1 MDLNTLKNNYCSYY
15 KLNFLGSQHE
25 DFIDNGTILRKSSEV
40 EVHSHEN
47 SPFFSGYKIPINTTL
62 IADSLVSRADSG
74 NESFLPEMAL
84 MFLKTYAKQLG
95 NNEEQYGLNPKN
107 LISIFNKN
115 QELVEIPYPIVLL
128 LGGLYYFQEND
139 IVLTDHRVA
148 NLFDVINDV
157 SPNGGKDAYTN
168 TDLFKKTSQY
178 YASPIYEIQGSEN
191 GKFYSRMVYNE
202 TIYFPSVGI
211 LNREYV
217 NNDGNRNSVTDFVIK
232 TGFNTNG
239 TEKKETINIRNKTII
254 PAVGYGIQNKFL
266 NLYNKTFFGDYL
278 NGSKTKENDGKP
290 HVLAGGYSGILKP
303 FKTYDSDT
311 FEFTA
316 FYRNLSVKNI
326 TIDIA
331 QLKTDLKSAT
341 KKLKKSSD
349 FKTLCEGYIKSF
361 VVYSKLKAA
370 YISGGISD
378 DTKLKDL
385 IKQLCYTDEYNIENK
400 FNEELVSDGKE
411 KLCDFYYLIA
421 EVFFTTFHEIER
433 PSNSSSNIFDLG
445 NRLKISS
452 SYANKYETSAL
463 GADLQT
469 ILGKKYSNVNEQI
482 DSLTNFFS
490 KIWGLE
496 KINLKKEYE
505 SIDNKAVFAL
515 YPSSGGFI
523 TPNSLLY
530 TLATTPTKS
539 LDIMSASGLETRFV
553 PKGTSNFD
561 GYLYKEND
569 KLTYTYYKEFGN
581 QGKDNLSPGY
591 TLVDALQGD
600 SFSRGGSKNDKRSAA
615 QWLYNDLK
623 EVADKDP
630 IKNDPTQY
638 KYIVDIDFDR
648 LNFATNYCF
657 DNHAILKNTTRFLW
671 FENNRAGTDMLLDG
685 NYVQNGNN
693 LVFSGFYEIN
703 NGIYDFFED
712 KNTVRNYFKSL
723 NIELFGHDDFI
734 KKTTNGDFFDMFGF
748 NRIMDSINIE
758 KLIEFS
764 DLFKKFAT
772 IGKTV
777 GNEESYNLNSLVKS
791 SSILGAEDI
800 KEFEDPATKIK
811 LSGEEIWYMLI
822 GNSMF
827 NYEFVSKSGIA
838 KYFNVALTLAQ
849 KTRCDLVVNQFCS
862 QEITVANKSA
872 VDSVTKIGDFQLSIH
887 NFHSS
892 PEVLFTNAKTYD
904 ELKAAIKGS
913 LSDTQFDKSISR
925 RILLGDQYVA
935 SYSSFTSQEV
945 TEILKLNKSYLFSKF
960 HHTKKAYL
968 NTNFDNFYLDIVR
981 TFFEFLNIK
990 YTKNNYKQLLK
1001 LIRSFTNQVLTK
1013 YSDIV
1018 ISDYLPNNG
1027 FVTEQKYTEVQ
1038 NKNGHA
1044 VTLNYET
1051 KKIEADNTYVY
1062 NPRAVNVPEQYT
1074 ETDTNTNYTSYTI
1087 PELKT
1092 TAETFFNS
1100 FAKNTFESVIE
1111 NLNGFLSKINSLAA
1125 EDLSPQS
1132 GGLTTEAE
1140 KESLNDELKKST
1152 YYNIKAIYDKIS
1164 VGNMSQ
1170 SIDSFV
1176 PTKISELKSLDAGTV
1191 LAQTKLF
1198 YNYSINPNDCFGLT
1212 PLNGNSYDLFEI
1224 FKVVDRGNNDIGTR
1238 VIANLGELYDNL
1250 YADFDNEPNTGQP
1263 DQSFSVSN
1271 LTNSTF
1277 YKLFSDIAQSSGFMY
1292 QQIPNYLNLNGAMSA
1307 TKNNAE
1313 EIYDIVD
1320 QLFGVHTDTELFG
1333 DSKTKRAGLTGF
1345 PGNIFQLGTEGTT
1358 VNTSDRTNY
1367 VNKNNNLDSF
1377 CLDVGLDTNGEIRI
1391 SDEDAPD
1398 DIKKS
1403 NVTCFTV
1410 DFGTQN
1416 QQMFNSLQIDTQ
1428 EFLNTEESINT
1439 WVNLVNNSQETLQT
1453 TNLFP
1458 ILEKRSYTC
1467 TVTSLGN
1474 ATIQPLSYFYLRNVP
1489 LFYGTYWIT
1498 NVMHQIQPNTMITTF
1513 KGVRQPIATKTDV
1526 RKELLTLLRKRAK
1539 DIQGKLES
1547 VNTLQTTEIPNTQ
1560 GSVYIINDNNSSSIP
1575 YGQVFQQLSDGS
1587 KYYRFNS
1594 IDVIGA
1600 FIYSVTN
1607 NNNANNSNLGLV
1619 ATLYNQ
1625 AAALSSST
1633 NHSTAISNMIK
1644 IVVGTMKQRAEL
1656 GDERY
1661 SSNGI
1666 ISLSKLI
1673 KNSGYSTNFELSTLL
1688 NDITQSYTKYN
1699 DLVTLPKVNL
1709 YDLKLNQAI
1718 DKANLSSTVSFVT
1731 SSDPI
1736 SNADSSNIDIKESTF
1751 YFEEADKLTKANTE
1765 IYGIGSGSEND
1776 IRVANLNDLFTS
1788 FGADKGSVIN
1798 DIKAEKQVNI
1808 TIPGNAT
1815 PKEPPFEK
1823 MNSSDLNKWM
1833 TFMEECSPQ
1842 ASKFALF
1849 ISDGTYGKKDYDD
1862 YLKKNGGIDSDG
1874 DYEDSDDKWDN
1885 IPKTTGNRA
1894 IKAVF
1899 SRFYTD
1905 DQVKDIKVTDPGG
1918 TDVFDDVFYHLPG
1931 SKGGYKQYNFGDND
1945 DREKFISDYGDIF
1958 TEKEDEW
1965 KNNNAPKN
1973 TNEDLKIK
1981 VKFLG
1986 SIEPGKVSFFT
1997 SKQNDASNYG
2007 KSLVWSTTIKQ
2018 KYNLENATSSQ
2029 LENEY
2034 TAPTLGNENRASFIS
2049 SLISIVNREKTLWD
2063 GKTES
2068 SCNTDNVV
2076 TQALTNYWGA
2086 VGLNGPNCGTAW
2098 SAAFISYVI
2107 KEAGQ
2112 TGFPYSANH
2121 NNYIVSIR
2129 DGNISDWKAY
2139 KSSDPTNGVL
2149 QVGDIVCHGADA
2161 NWNPQT
2167 RDLSEFA
2174 AGQNTHC
2181 DCVVAINGSQVV
2193 SIGGNV
2199 ADTVGNSNFTLKS
2212 DGTINSS
2219 ETPFKTVILRYEPVG
2234 VDQNV
2239 TSSAA
2244 NSNIK
2249 AYRIVTNG
2257 TYPGN
2262 ITITDYENDWIAI
2275 AANFIAKHETFVAK
2289 PGWDENAYRGGYGTS
2304 SILVNG
2310 KLEDV
2315 QQSTVF
2321 TPEVARDT
2329 LVYQVKNSFATQ
2341 ISRLLGTNNWNKL
2354 NKYQKAALLSLGYNA
2369 GPGAAG
2375 KSSIKQ
2381 ALDQNDFNKV
2391 AELINGGPV
2400 TGAVS
2405 GKVYTGLVKRREDEA
2420 NLFLLDPTKTLIYID
2435 TKGQVLNPGSQNNN
2449 SSGGSTTTAGFSTV
2463 VIGDSL
2469 FYSIRAANSKIQL
2482 ITTPQMAQASKHL
2495 DSDRADGSG
2504 GKSLLT
2510 LLKEAK
2516 VFTDVKNV
2524 IVTIGANDLWTLN
2537 TAKQN
2542 EAIGLIK
2549 SKFPNA
2555 KYYIMNGNYGW
2566 GGLKVEGANT
2576 DAVWI
2581 SKINNYVNV
2590 FKQGGFE
2597 VIGQVTKVLVHPAPN
2612 DTFYKTY
2619 ETKLKTFV

>member
-25 DFIDNGTILRKSSEV
+25 DFIDNGIILRKSSEV

-168 TDLFKKTSQY
+168 TALFKKTSQY
-178 YASPIYEIQGSEN
+178 YASPLYDTIGPNGS
-191 GKFYSRMVYNE
+191 GKAYNE
-202 TIYFPSVGI
+202 TIYFPSVAI

-239 TEKKETINIRNKTII
+239 TEKKETVNIRNKTII

-303 FKTYDSDT
+303 FKTYDSDA

-421 EVFFTTFHEIER
+421 EVFFTIFHEIER

-452 SYANKYETSAL
+452 SYASKYETSAL

-469 ILGKKYSNVNEQI
+469 ILGKRYSNVNEQI

-505 SIDNKAVFAL
+505 PIDNKAVFAL

-539 LDIMSASGLETRFV
+539 LDIMSSSGFSYDVV

-561 GYLYKEND
+561 DYLYKENN
-569 KLTYTYYKEFGN
+569 KPTYYKEFGD
-581 QGKDNLSPGY
+581 QGKDNLSSGY
-591 TLVDALQGD
+591 TLVDALQGN
-600 SFSRGGSKNDKRSAA
+600 SFSRGGNTNDKRSAA

-630 IKNDPTQY
+630 IKNDPIQY

-648 LNFATNYCF
+648 FNFATNYCF

-685 NYVQNGNN
+685 NYVQNGDN
-693 LVFSGFYEIN
+693 LVFSGFYEFN

-723 NIELFGHDDFI
+723 NNSLFGHDDFI

-1038 NKNGHA
+1038 NKNGYT
-1044 VTLNYET
+1044 VTLSYET

-1191 LAQTKLF
+1191 LDQTKLF

-1238 VIANLGELYDNL
+1238 VIANLGQLYDNL

-1277 YKLFSDIAQSSGFMY
+1277 YKLFDDIAKNSGFMY

-1320 QLFGVHTDTELFG
+1320 QLFGVHTDTELLG

-1377 CLDVGLDTNGEIRI
+1377 CLDVGLDPNGEIRI

-1526 RKELLTLLRKRAK
+1526 RKQLLTLLRKRAEE
-1539 DIQGKLES
+1539 IQGKLES

-1731 SSDPI
+1731 GGNPI
-1736 SNADSSNIDIKESTF
+1736 SNVDSSNIDIKESTF

-1798 DIKAEKQVNI
+1798 DIKTEKQVNI

-1842 ASKFALF
+1842 AAKFALF
-1849 ISDGTYGKKDYDD
+1849 ISDGSYGKKDYDD
-1862 YLKKNGGIDSDG
+1862 YLKKNGWIDSDG

-1905 DQVKDIKVTDPGG
+1905 DQVKDITVTDPGG
-1918 TDVFDDVFYHLPG
+1918 TDVFDDVSYHLPG

-1973 TNEDLKIK
+1973 TNENLKIK

-2018 KYNLENATSSQ
+2018 KYNLDNATSEQ

-2034 TAPTLGNENRASFIS
+2034 VAPTLGNENRSSFIT
-2049 SLISIVNREKTLWD
+2049 SLIGNVNREKTLWE

-2068 SCNTDNVV
+2068 SCNKDAVI

-2086 VGLNGPNCGTAW
+2086 VGVTGPNCGTAW

-2112 TGFPYSANH
+2112 SGFPYAANH
-2121 NNYIVSIR
+2121 NTYITSIR
-2129 DGNISDWKAY
+2129 DKNISDWKAY

-2161 NWNPQT
+2161 DYNPQP

-2174 AGQNTHC
+2174 AGQASHC

-2199 ADTVGNSNFTLKS
+2199 GDTVGNWPFSLKS
-2212 DGTINSS
+2212 DGTIDSS
-2219 ETPFKTVILRYEPVG
+2219 KTPFKTVILRYEPSGSSFTPSEGNFTSVMKYPTLMQTILGKESNGYDDYNYYNPGLRSYLATGGFTPYGALTKPLSQYTIGEIQAFQKAPESPSPGRLHATGRYQIIPTTLTGILSSAGLTASDMYNAENQDKLGMALLSSRTLKYLNKELPDTVENLENAALDIAKTWSSVG
-2234 VDQNV
+2234 VPYDMKGAFINV
-2239 TSSAA
+2239 KK
-2244 NSNIK
+2244 NEGYYK
-2249 AYRIVTNG
+2249 KQG
-2257 TYPGN
+2257 TAV
-2262 ITITDYENDWIAI
+2262 DS
-2275 AANFIAKHETFVAK
+2275 
-2289 PGWDENAYRGGYGTS
+2289 GGT
-2304 SILVNG
+2304 
-2310 KLEDV
+2310 KTEDV
-2315 QQSTVF
+2315 Q
-2321 TPEVARDT
+2321 
-2329 LVYQVKNSFATQ
+2329 
-2341 ISRLLGTNNWNKL
+2341 
-2354 NKYQKAALLSLGYNA
+2354 AALKYERN
-2369 GPGAAG
+2369 
-2375 KSSIKQ
+2375 KS
-2381 ALDQNDFNKV
+2381 
-2391 AELINGGPV
+2391 
-2400 TGAVS
+2400 
-2405 GKVYTGLVKRREDEA
+2405 
-2420 NLFLLDPTKTLIYID
+2420 
-2435 TKGQVLNPGSQNNN
+2435 GSQPAASNN
-2449 SSGGSTTTAGFSTV
+2449 TTAGFSTV

-2469 FYSIRAANSKIQL
+2469 YYSIRAANSKIQL